1 MEKIITYIDGFN
13 LYHGIKSKY
22 GNKFKWLDIEELSN
36 QFLQPQQS
44 LEKVYYF
51 TAMISKNPPKEY
63 RQKTY
68 ISAINSLSKVK
79 IVLGKYL
86 VNPHRCPNCGSIEQI
101 PSEKMTDVN
110 IANQLLVDAF
120 LDKYDVA
127 ILVSADSD
135 LTGPVKQVT
144 NLFPRKKV
152 VVAFPPDRVS
162 FDLKQVASAFVYI
175 SRRKLEVSQ
184 FPLMVISKD
193 GTTIKKPRKWNGK

>member
-1 MEKIITYIDGFN
+1 
-13 LYHGIKSKY
+13 
-22 GNKFKWLDIEELSN
+22 
-36 QFLQPQQS
+36 
-44 LEKVYYF
+44 
-51 TAMISKNPPKEY
+51 
-63 RQKTY
+63 
-68 ISAINSLSKVK
+68 
-79 IVLGKYL
+79 
-86 VNPHRCPNCGSIEQI
+86 
-101 PSEKMTDVN
+101 MTDVN